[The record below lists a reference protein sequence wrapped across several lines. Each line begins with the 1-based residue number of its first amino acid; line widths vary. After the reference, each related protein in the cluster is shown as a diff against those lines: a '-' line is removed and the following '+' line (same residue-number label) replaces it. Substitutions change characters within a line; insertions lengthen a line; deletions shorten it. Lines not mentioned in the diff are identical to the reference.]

1 MSGSP
6 INFFRY
12 FTLEMTSYNRDFWM
26 AFGAHQKPTV
36 GDMKMSAT
44 ANDHMGWMLC
54 DGRSVNVSDYQ
65 FLFNVIG
72 YSFGSAANG
81 EQFVL
86 PNPSGRV
93 PGFAG
98 TGRDINNSTFTAI
111 MGLST
116 GEYMHQLTIPELAS
130 HNHGVAS
137 TIQSSFNNS
146 TSVEFTDISVLTSTT
161 GVYDSGHNH
170 VYVKTNDNNHEN
182 AVSLTQN
189 QNNSGADYDATTN
202 TGNANIVDPGHT
214 HPINDPG
221 HAHTL
226 NSAGLDQRHNN
237 VQPTL
242 FVGNM
247 FIYNGKPTY
256 GAWPYT
262 TGSNIW

>member
-1 MSGSP
+1 
-6 INFFRY
+6 
-12 FTLEMTSYNRDFWM
+12 MTSYNRDFWM

-36 GDMKMSAT
+36 GDMKMSAVN
-44 ANDHMGWMLC
+44 NDHMGWMLC
-54 DGRSVNVSDYQ
+54 DGRAVNVTDYQ

-98 TGRDINNSTFTAI
+98 VGVDINRSTFSAI

-146 TSVEFTDISVLTSTT
+146 TSVEFTGLSVLTSTT
-161 GVYDSGHNH
+161 GVYDSGHTH
-170 VYVKTNDNNHEN
+170 SYIRTYDNNHTN
-182 AVSLTQN
+182 ADATPLTSSA
-189 QNNSGADYDATTN
+189 NNSGTFGETTG
-202 TGNANIVDPGHT
+202 TGNANIVDPGHR

-221 HAHTL
+221 HSHTL
-226 NSAGLDQRHNN
+226 HSAGGDQRHNN

-262 TGSNIW
+262 TNSNIW